1 MVLGWAL
8 RRSLV
13 NTWERISSVWGPE
26 ILMMPSAPPGAVAN
40 AQIVEDISQTSNPIE
55 DFRDQCIDGVL
66 VLRIHLV
73 GIPVGD
79 DHATGHGTMTKESSE
94 TSDGR

>member
-13 NTWERISSVWGPE
+13 NIRERISSVWGPE
-26 ILMMPSAPPGAVAN
+26 ILMMPSAPPGAVAK

-55 DFRDQCIDGVL
+55 DFRDQRIDGVL
-66 VLRIHLV
+66 VFRVHLV
-73 GIPVGD
+73 GIAVGD
-79 DHATGHGTMTKESSE
+79 DHATGHGTMTKEGGQ
-94 TSDGR
+94 TSDS